1 MSEEFD
7 KEPYQYPMP
16 ILTEKEPA
24 QLPSQGRGLPPEPSV
39 TSPSLAPGSIAG
51 KSAFIGLAVLILYA
65 TVRNICN
72 TIVKPMWYD
81 EICTVLLSQQEHLS
95 RLWQALS
102 RGADSAPIT
111 FYLLER
117 IPAAFIRN
125 ENLAYRGI
133 SILGFAVTLFCL
145 FVAIRTR
152 KGSAIALVAAAVPLT
167 TVLFDRFAVEARGY
181 SMLVACIAFAIVCY
195 QRVPSRRWVILLG
208 LSLILAESFHYFAV
222 FAFLPFLLA
231 EAVHYGMTRDFRR
244 SVWTALLAG
253 FVPMACSW
261 PTIYVMHKTY
271 GQHYFTQPNLETTLS
286 SYSEYFPRTEMWG
299 GLYLVAAAAIVVLF
313 TLLAT
318 LRKTSQ
324 GKQPAGAPVRELA
337 LVLGLLSLPL
347 VGFAA
352 AALAHSGMN
361 SKYLLSSVLGFSL
374 ALGFSLPIL
383 PRWGLF
389 LLAASAAV
397 LLGVIVPQEFQFWRG
412 YDGQFA
418 SPAQFEEDF
427 VSAAGHPD
435 LPVVVSDTHDFM
447 RLQHY
452 TNKSWQKRFVLLVDP
467 EQAVVY
473 TGSDTGDKGMAILR
487 DYTNL
492 PIYDFQPFLAEHPA
506 FLLYSSKGGL
516 DSDWWPRRLKH
527 DGFQLQMALV
537 MPKQLHDYHH
547 RVILVTR

>member
-1 MSEEFD
+1 MS
-7 KEPYQYPMP
+7 

-24 QLPSQGRGLPPEPSV
+24 QLPSQGCGLPPKPWVTRSSV
-39 TSPSLAPGSIAG
+39 APGSNAE

-72 TIVKPMWYD
+72 TLVKPMWYD

-95 RLWQALS
+95 RLWQALA

-117 IPAAFIRN
+117 VSAAFIRN

-133 SILGFAVTLFCL
+133 SILGFAVTLWSL

-152 KGSAIALVAAAVPLT
+152 KGSAIALIGAAVPLT

-195 QRVPSRRWVILLG
+195 QRVPARWWVILLG

-244 SVWTALLAG
+244 SVWIALLVG
-253 FVPMACSW
+253 FVPMACAW
-261 PTIYVMHKTY
+261 PTIYGMHKTF
-271 GQHYFTQPNLETTLS
+271 GQHYFTQPTWEMTLS
-286 SYSEYFPRTEMWG
+286 SYSEYFPGTKMWG
-299 GLYLVAAAAIVVLF
+299 GLYLVAAAAVAILF
-313 TLLAT
+313 TLLAA
-318 LRKTSQ
+318 LRRTSQ
-324 GKQPAGAPVRELA
+324 GEHPAGAPVRELT
-337 LVLGLLSLPL
+337 LVLGLLSFPL

-361 SKYLLSSVLGFSL
+361 SKYLVSSVLGFSL
-374 ALGFSLPIL
+374 ALGFSLPRL
-383 PRWGLF
+383 PHRGLL
-389 LLAASAAV
+389 LLAASTA
-397 LLGVIVPQEFQFWRG
+397 LLLCVIVPQEYLFWRG
-412 YDGQFA
+412 YKGQFV
-418 SPAQFEEDF
+418 SPSRFEEDF
-427 VSAAGHPD
+427 VSTVGHPD
-435 LPVVVSDTHDFM
+435 LPVVISDSQDFM

-452 TNKSWQKRFVLLVDP
+452 TNKSWQQRFVLLVDP

-473 TGSDTGDKGMAILR
+473 TGSDTGDKGLSILR

-492 PIYDFQPFLAEHPA
+492 PIYDFQLFVVQHPA
-506 FLLYSSKGGL
+506 FLLYSSKGGIG
-516 DSDWWPRRLKH
+516 SDWWPRRLKQ
-527 DGFQLQMALV
+527 DGFKLRLV
-537 MPKQLHDYHH
+537 SVLPKERYDFYHH
-547 RVILVTR
+547 VFLVTR